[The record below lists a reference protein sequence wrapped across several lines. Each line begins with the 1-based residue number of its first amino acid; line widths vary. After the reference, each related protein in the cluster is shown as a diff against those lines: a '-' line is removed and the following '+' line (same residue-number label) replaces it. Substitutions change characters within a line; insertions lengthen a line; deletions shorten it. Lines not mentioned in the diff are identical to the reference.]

1 VNKKITVIL
10 NGYRRPHTLKA
21 QMAALGQQTV
31 PPQSVMF
38 WQNKD
43 SDEKFDYSLL
53 QSCLVTVSN
62 ANFGVWARFAYAL
75 NATTEYVCVLDDDT
89 IPGSKWLE
97 NCLDTI
103 EKQEGLLGAIGVVFK
118 DENYINY
125 DRHGWANPNE
135 EIKQVDIVGHSWFFK
150 REWLGAFWR
159 EAPVPESR
167 ICGEDMHFS
176 YSIQKYLGL
185 GTFVPPHPKDDQEM
199 WGSNPSLAFQYGV
212 DKNAISVNHHA
223 SSFGKA
229 LKTTISKGFKP
240 LEL

>member
-1 VNKKITVIL
+1 M

-31 PPQSVMF
+31 PPESVMF

-53 QSCLVTVSN
+53 QGCIVTVSN

-75 NATTEYVCVLDDDT
+75 NATTQYVCVLDDDT

-103 EKQEGLLGAIGVVFK
+103 EKQEGLLGAIGVIFK

-159 EAPVPESR
+159 ESPCPRKPDMWRRHAFFLFDPEVFR
-167 ICGEDMHFS
+167 AWDLC
-176 YSIQKYLGL
+176 
-185 GTFVPPHPKDDQEM
+185 
-199 WGSNPSLAFQYGV
+199 
-212 DKNAISVNHHA
+212 
-223 SSFGKA
+223 SS
-229 LKTTISKGFKP
+229 SP
-240 LEL
+240 QR

>member
-1 VNKKITVIL
+1 MSKKITVIL

-21 QMAALGQQTV
+21 QMVALGQQTV
-31 PPQSVMF
+31 PPESVMF

-53 QSCLVTVSN
+53 QSCVVTVSN
-62 ANFGVWARFAYAL
+62 ANFGVWARFAHAL
-75 NATTEYVCVLDDDT
+75 NATTEYVCVFDDDT

-103 EKQEGLLGAIGVVFK
+103 EKEEGLLGTIGVIFK
-118 DENYINY
+118 DDNYTSY
-125 DRHGWANPNE
+125 DRHGWSNPNE
-135 EIKQVDIVGHSWFFK
+135 QTKQVDIVGHSWFFK

-159 EAPVPESR
+159 EAPIPESR

-185 GTFVPPHPKDDQEM
+185 GTFVPPHPIDDKEM
-199 WGSNPSLAFQYGV
+199 WGSNPTLAFQYGV

-229 LKTTISKGFKP
+229 LKTTINKGFKL

>member
-1 VNKKITVIL
+1 
-10 NGYRRPHTLKA
+10 
-21 QMAALGQQTV
+21 
-31 PPQSVMF
+31 MF

-53 QSCLVTVSN
+53 QSCVVTVSN

-75 NATTEYVCVLDDDT
+75 NATTEYVCVFDDDT

-97 NCLDTI
+97 NCLETI
-103 EKQEGLLGAIGVVFK
+103 DKQEGLLGAIGVIFK

-135 EIKQVDIVGHSWFFK
+135 ETKQVDIVGHSWFFK

-176 YSIQKYLGL
+176 YSIQKHLGPRNL
-185 GTFVPPHPKDDQEM
+185 CSPSPQRTIMEM
-199 WGSNPSLAFQYGV
+199 WGSHPKLAFEYGV

-223 SSFGKA
+223 SSFGQSPKDYYQQGVQTHRTYEKNINLLRNSA
-229 LKTTISKGFKP
+229 
-240 LEL
+240 